1 VDSFP
6 QHLTHCLVQL
16 PKLNTLWLRVEVLAV
31 VYMAVAE
38 VLGVY

>member
-16 PKLNTLWLRVEVLAV
+16 PQLNILWSLVEVLAV

-38 VLGVY
+38 AQVGF